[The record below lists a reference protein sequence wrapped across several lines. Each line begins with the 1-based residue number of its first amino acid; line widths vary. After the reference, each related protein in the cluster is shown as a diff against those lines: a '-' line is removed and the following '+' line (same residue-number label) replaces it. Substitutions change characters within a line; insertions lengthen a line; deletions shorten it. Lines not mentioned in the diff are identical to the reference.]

1 MNAERTFVDTNVL
14 VYTVDDGE
22 PAKQRQAQQLLR
34 ELPSDDL
41 VISTQVLIEFYAV
54 ATRKLSLSESDASAL
69 VDRWAKL
76 DVVVTDAGLVR
87 EAVATSRASVISIFD
102 ALIVEAA
109 RVGGC
114 ARVLTEDLAS
124 GATLKGVRIDNPFT

>member
-22 PAKQRQAQQLLR
+22 PAKQHQAQQLLR

-54 ATRKLSLSESDASAL
+54 ATRKLLLPESDASAL

-124 GATLKGVRIDNPFT
+124 GATLKGVRIENPF